1 MLSLVA
7 TLSTVIPPLWTRVLR
22 TLEPEVISKSFESDI
37 TWPEGPLFHA
47 GNLYF
52 TDPITA
58 LLWKYN
64 PADGKAK
71 QLALNAGG
79 CKKENVAASKLW
91 ASAPCDPDQA
101 EPGANGMAVAPGGG
115 ALLVAQHG
123 MRRIVKFELTGSPT
137 TGFSV
142 TPSNTVVADAAPGG
156 LKLNY
161 PNDLVVRAVDGS
173 LWFTD
178 PFYGGIKK
186 SRASEGDQPYTE
198 ESSELG
204 YAGVY
209 RVPVGGTPQLMIV
222 GNNASAA
229 PGVLDRPNGISF
241 SPDYKRLYVATCC
254 QGHSKHCPA
263 GHARWT
269 GFDIEGSGDATKL
282 GSSKTVTWEH
292 PTKGAPGCADGHAVD
307 PRTGLIVSSCPLGI
321 CIVDF
326 DGVEDSDGDGQ
337 PDAEIFHLSFGDAKV
352 SNVAFGDGYLYLTGV
367 AGPMGPARLWRL
379 PLA

>member
-1 MLSLVA
+1 
-7 TLSTVIPPLWTRVLR
+7 
-22 TLEPEVISKSFESDI
+22 
-37 TWPEGPLFHA
+37 
-47 GNLYF
+47 
-52 TDPITA
+52 
-58 LLWKYN
+58 
-64 PADGKAK
+64 
-71 QLALNAGG
+71 
-79 CKKENVAASKLW
+79 
-91 ASAPCDPDQA
+91 
-101 EPGANGMAVAPGGG
+101 MAVAPGGG

-123 MRRIVKFELTGSPT
+123 MRRIVKFELTGLAHHWLLGDALEHSL
-137 TGFSV
+137 
-142 TPSNTVVADAAPGG
+142 VADAAPGG
-156 LKLNY
+156 LKLGY
-161 PNDLVVRAVDGS
+161 SPNDLVVRAVDGS

-186 SRASEGDQPYTE
+186 SRVSEGDQPYTE

-254 QGHSKHCPA
+254 QNPRSTVRRATLARRASISRAAATRPA
-263 GHARWT
+263 GRQQNCH
-269 GFDIEGSGDATKL
+269 
-282 GSSKTVTWEH
+282 V
-292 PTKGAPGCADGHAVD
+292 GAPDKGCARGCADGHAVD

-326 DGVEDSDGDGQ
+326 DGGEDSDGDGH
-337 PDAEIFHLSFGDAKV
+337 PDAEIFHLSFGETVV

-379 PLA
+379 RSP

>member
-1 MLSLVA
+1 
-7 TLSTVIPPLWTRVLR
+7 
-22 TLEPEVISKSFESDI
+22 
-37 TWPEGPLFHA
+37 
-47 GNLYF
+47 
-52 TDPITA
+52 
-58 LLWKYN
+58 
-64 PADGKAK
+64 
-71 QLALNAGG
+71 
-79 CKKENVAASKLW
+79 
-91 ASAPCDPDQA
+91 
-101 EPGANGMAVAPGGG
+101 MAVAPGGG

-123 MRRIVKFELTGSPT
+123 MRRIAKFELTGSPAV
-137 TGFSV
+137 GFSV
-142 TPSNTVVADAAPGG
+142 TPSNTAVADAAPGG
-156 LKLNY
+156 LKLNS

-178 PFYGGIKK
+178 PFYGGLKK
-186 SRASEGDQPYTE
+186 SRFAADGDHSYTE
-198 ESSELG
+198 EFSELG

-254 QGHSKHCPA
+254 QGHSKHCPK

-282 GSSKTVTWEH
+282 GASRTVTWEH
-292 PTKGAPGCADGHAVD
+292 PTKEPPGCSDGHAVD
-307 PRTGLIVSSCPLGI
+307 PRTGLIVSSCPLGL

-326 DGVEDSDGDGQ
+326 DGGEDSDGDGH
-337 PDAEIFHLSFGDAKV
+337 PDGEIFHLSFGEAVV
-352 SNVAFGDGYLYLTGV
+352 SNVAFGDGYLYLTGEV
-367 AGPMGPARLWRL
+367 QPMGPARLWRL